1 MPKKRSFGQIL
12 RGRRKGTWR
21 VRWHERGHLREKTL
35 AGSKSL
41 ADRFLARVQA
51 KLGEE
56 QVLGVRP
63 VSKIRFEVLAD
74 GYEDLF
80 HSEKSPATVIRE
92 ARYMRSKMVP
102 FFEGMEMDRIG
113 RADIERFL
121 IRRTTKDGISG
132 TTRNKMLNI
141 LSRLFQ
147 KAQALDHCRQNP
159 VAGIRR
165 QREPLL
171 PVPFVPLQTQGALI
185 AKTPEPMRSLV
196 ALLLDTGLRSGEA
209 LRLEWRDVDFGR
221 RIVTVRLS
229 KNKTGR
235 EVPFTTRSRVGL
247 RAAHARRAER
257 GPRVPDLVFPKL
269 VEYAVTGE
277 SRLKTTAR
285 KAWNRTRNR
294 VGISHLRLHDLRHVW
309 AVTCV
314 RAGVSLSELR
324 QLGGW
329 KSLHMVLR
337 YSRHVPENTPDL
349 ARTRLEAFV
358 QAGENGHV
366 SGHGSAG

>member
-1 MPKKRSFGQIL
+1 MAGRRSFGQIL
-12 RGRRKGTWR
+12 KGRRKGTWN
-21 VRWHERGHLREKTL
+21 VRWHERGRLRQKTI

-41 ADRFLARVQA
+41 ADGFLARTQS

-56 QVLGVRP
+56 EVLGVRP
-63 VSKIRFEVLAD
+63 VSPKRFEALVSQ
-74 GYEDLF
+74 YEDLF
-80 HSEKSPATVIRE
+80 HGEKAPATVIRE
-92 ARYMRSKMVP
+92 AQYVRSKMLP
-102 FFEGMEMDRIG
+102 TFKGMRIDRIG

-121 IRRTTKDGISG
+121 IKRTTKDRISA
-132 TTRNKMLNI
+132 TTRNKMVSM

-147 KAQALDHCRQNP
+147 KAQALDHCRRNP

-171 PVPFVPLQTQGALI
+171 PVPFVALDTQSLLI
-185 AKTPEPMRSLV
+185 VQTPESMRSLV
-196 ALLLDTGLRSGEA
+196 TLLLDTGLRLGEA

-221 RIVTVRLS
+221 SVVTVRRS

-235 EVPFTTRSRVGL
+235 EVPFTTRGRESLRV
-247 RAAHARRAER
+247 ARTRHDDSDL
-257 GPRVPDLVFPKL
+257 RVPDLVFPEL

-277 SRLKTTAR
+277 SRLKTMARRAWTRAR
-285 KAWNRTRNR
+285 KRA
-294 VGISHLRLHDLRHVW
+294 GLPHLRLHDLRHVW

-324 QLGGW
+324 ELGGW

-337 YSRHVPENTPDL
+337 YSRHVPENTPDR
-349 ARTRLEAFV
+349 ARIRLEAFV
-358 QAGENGHV
+358 QAGEDGHV
-366 SGHGSAG
+366 SGHGSGG